1 MLNLGFLTQLGV
13 SAATDDSGGDH
24 ELLKVQTFVAKHP
37 SIVPMFISFS
47 FAMALGNIFI
57 YQLQRDY
64 GALVVTT
71 TTTVRK
77 FLSVLAS
84 SLPKEGMCNIVPLL
98 PDGLCGVAAFP
109 GCALI
114 SCATIRY
121 AHCVCSAM
129 ALGTAYHA
137 YMF

>member
-1 MLNLGFLTQLGV
+1 
-13 SAATDDSGGDH
+13 
-24 ELLKVQTFVAKHP
+24 
-37 SIVPMFISFS
+37 MFISFS

-84 SLPKEGMCNIVPLL
+84 ALPKEGVCNIVPLL
-98 PDGLCGVAAFP
+98 PNGLCGLAAFP
-109 GCALI
+109 GCALV

-121 AHCVCSAM
+121 APREPGAM
-129 ALGTAYHA
+129 NCTLQPRPARLLAST
-137 YMF
+137 

>member
-1 MLNLGFLTQLGV
+1 M
-13 SAATDDSGGDH
+13 
-24 ELLKVQTFVAKHP
+24 KKHP

-84 SLPKEGMCNIVPLL
+84 ALPKEGVCNIVPLL
-98 PDGLCGVAAFP
+98 PNGLCGLAAFP
-109 GCALI
+109 GCALV

-121 AHCVCSAM
+121 APREPGAM
-129 ALGTAYHA
+129 NCTLQPRPARLLAST
-137 YMF
+137 